1 MGILDKRIGI
11 VGGGQLGKMMIL
23 EAKRLG
29 FYVAVLDPI
38 SDCPA
43 SSICDL
49 HIVADFTDNNA
60 YIELAKHA
68 DVITYEFEHI
78 NADAL
83 ETIEKNGTPVYPS
96 VTALKTIQNKY
107 SQKMALKNAEIPIPR
122 FAKVSTTDDIREFA
136 KLDAIGYPLM
146 LKTTTGG
153 YDGKGNALIQT
164 KDDIEEAFS
173 LLGSGA
179 KELMVEEF
187 IAYTKE
193 ISIIACRGISGDK
206 VTYPVAEN
214 THANSILDVTKVPAD
229 ITADIG
235 QCAADIA
242 NNVMSVFEGVGTFC
256 VEMFVTKNGEIYV
269 NEVAPRPHNSGHYTI
284 EGCFANQF
292 ENHVRA
298 IVGLPFGNTNLIE
311 PTVMVN
317 LLGQSD
323 GKATLIGIEQAYSNN
338 PNVNIHLYGKTESK
352 TDRKM
357 GHYTVTGK
365 NVETVLK
372 QAIDLKKIIK
382 VTATKNI

>member
-1 MGILDKRIGI
+1 MSILDKKIGI
-11 VGGGQLGKMMIL
+11 VGGGQLGKMMVL

-29 FYVAVLDPI
+29 FYVALLDPT

-49 HIVADFTDNNA
+49 HIVADLKDNNA
-60 YIELAKHA
+60 YNELAKHS

-122 FAKVSTTDDIREFA
+122 FAKVSTTDDVKEFA
-136 KLDAIGYPLM
+136 KLNAIGYPLM
-146 LKTTTGG
+146 LKTTTDG

-164 KDDIEEAFS
+164 ENNVEEAFD

-187 IAYTKE
+187 IEYTKE
-193 ISIIACRGISGDK
+193 ISIIACRGINGDK

-229 ITADIG
+229 ITAETS
-235 QCAADIA
+235 QYAADIA
-242 NNVMSVFEGVGTFC
+242 NKVMNVFEGVGTFC

-292 ENHVRA
+292 ENHIRA
-298 IVGLPFGNTNLIE
+298 IVGLPFGDTSLIK

-323 GKATLIGIEQAYSNN
+323 GKATLVGIEEAYRNN
-338 PNVNIHLYGKTESK
+338 PNVHIHLYGKKESK

-357 GHYTVTGK
+357 GHYTIVGE
-365 NVETVLK
+365 NVEKVLE
-372 QAIDLKKIIK
+372 QALKLKEIIS
-382 VTATKNI
+382 VAGQ